1 MLFKFLFEF
10 SIIGN
15 NLWVFHLFRIR
26 VLLHVVHVWSFYN
39 FWLWHLLSRHA
50 ICICLKLIRVLRFLF
65 HKWNLCT
72 RNFFLLQLSIW
83 RNEGI
88 LWLAFFLTAIK
99 FVCLFERS
107 GWKSFLDLEKLRLDV
122 RALTLQKMKGVLFC
136 FNRRRNVR
144 LSHWLHDVNI
154 TNTFITQNKRMFSCF
169 TVNMLC
175 LESLFLIDLLEFNF
189 MFH

>member
-1 MLFKFLFEF
+1 MLLKFLFEF
-10 SIIGN
+10 SVIGN
-15 NLWVFHLFRIR
+15 NLGAFHLFRIR
-26 VLLHVVHVWSFYN
+26 VLLHVVHIWSLHN

-50 ICICLKLIRVLRFLF
+50 ICVCLKLVRVLHFLF
-65 HKWNLCT
+65 YKWNLCT

-88 LWLAFFLTAIK
+88 LWLALFLTAIK
-99 FVCLFERS
+99 FVWLFKRS
-107 GWKSFLDLEKLRLDV
+107 GWKSFLNLEKLRLYV
-122 RALTLQKMKGVLFC
+122 GALTLQKMKRVLFS

-154 TNTFITQNKRMFSCF
+154 ANTFITQNKRMFSCF
-169 TVNMLC
+169 TMNMLS